1 MAICTSLCTREKSH
15 NTISLDRQ
23 LMIAER
29 ESATPKDEVLEL
41 VIQNKIVMLETTYTH
56 KQQKQSSQDIY
67 NMYIH
72 THIYM

>member
-1 MAICTSLCTREKSH
+1 
-15 NTISLDRQ
+15 
-23 LMIAER
+23 MIAER